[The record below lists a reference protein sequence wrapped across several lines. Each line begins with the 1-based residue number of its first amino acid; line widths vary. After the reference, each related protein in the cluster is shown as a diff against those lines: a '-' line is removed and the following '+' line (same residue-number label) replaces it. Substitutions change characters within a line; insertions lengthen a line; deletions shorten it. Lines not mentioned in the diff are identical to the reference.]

1 MAASGVLFS
10 IALLG
15 LVLTVV
21 QHVSLW
27 RHVGTRPGYPAVVPP
42 VSILKPLCGV
52 DEGLEENLASFAALD
67 GPVFEV
73 VLGVRNRHDAAWPF
87 AAAAVT
93 RWPGRFRL
101 VVQRGEPGLNPKVNQ
116 LIGLARAARHDL
128 LVVSDSNVRVDRGY
142 LREIAW
148 HLADERVGLVTHP
161 VVGEGERSLGA
172 LLENLHLAASVAP
185 AAVAAQRI
193 AGRDVVV
200 GKSMALRRRD
210 LRALG
215 GFESVKDVLAEDFV
229 LGARIA
235 SQLGKRVVI
244 ASRPVRNVNQRR
256 SVGQFL
262 ERYVR
267 WCVMQRK
274 IAGTLPYA
282 LQILLNP
289 VVFALTAT
297 AMAPGPEGTLGLLA
311 VCGAKAAIDEATART
326 LRLGG
331 FGWLAALVPLKDVV
345 FALAWVKGFFRNT
358 VEWRGNRLL
367 VLAGSRLQPVED
379 AFDPSPPVIAA
390 VGAAQAGSDG
400 VRLPR

>member
-10 IALLG
+10 IAVLG
-15 LVLTVV
+15 LALAAV
-21 QHVSLW
+21 QHLFLR
-27 RHVGTRPGYPAVVPP
+27 RHVATRPGNPAVVPP

-52 DEGLEENLASFAALD
+52 DEGLEQNLAAFAALD

-73 VLGVRNRHDAAWPF
+73 VLGVRNRRDAAWPL
-87 AAAAVT
+87 AAAAVA
-93 RWPGRFRL
+93 RWPGRFR
-101 VVQRGEPGLNPKVNQ
+101 VVLQRGEPGLNPKVNQ
-116 LIGLARAARHDL
+116 LIGMARAARHDL
-128 LVVSDSNVRVDRGY
+128 LVVSDSNVRVEPGY

-172 LLENLHLAASVAP
+172 LLENLHLVASVAP

-210 LRALG
+210 LQALG
-215 GFESVKDVLAEDFV
+215 GFESVKDVLAEDYV

-244 ASRPVRNVNQRR
+244 ACRPVRNVNQRR

-282 LQILLNP
+282 SQILLNP
-289 VVFALTAT
+289 VVFALA
-297 AMAPGPEGTLGLLA
+297 AAAVAPGLEGALGLLA
-311 VCGAKAAIDEATART
+311 VCGVKAAIDEATARPQ
-326 LRLGG
+326 RAGG

-345 FALAWVKGFFRNT
+345 FALAWVQGFFRNT
-358 VEWRGNRLL
+358 VEWRGNRLF
-367 VLAGSRLQPVED
+367 VLAGSRLQPVEN
-379 AFDPSPPVIAA
+379 ASESGPPAITALEAPHAGMHAA
-390 VGAAQAGSDG
+390 
-400 VRLPR
+400 RLPR